1 MAPAAA
7 ESTGR
12 PGRWKRELRSLVH
25 GFLEAF
31 ACLELRLLG
40 CGDLNPLT
48 RAGIA
53 PSGSSPL
60 ADRECTK
67 ADATK
72 LVTRLPGIGYRVEP
86 STHRLRRVGL
96 PQPALVSATSH
107 QTLLIHIKPPP
118 Q

>member
-25 GFLEAF
+25 GVLEAF

-53 PSGSSPL
+53 PFGSSTL
-60 ADRECTK
+60 ADGEGTE
-67 ADATK
+67 ADETN
-72 LVTRLPGIGYRVEP
+72 LVTRLQGIGDRVEHAI
-86 STHRLRRVGL
+86 HRLDRKRTRL
-96 PQPALVSATSH
+96 NYSN
-107 QTLLIHIKPPP
+107 
-118 Q
+118 